1 MKATTVSAIVFTN
14 VLDERLGELTAMRSA
29 ASLPFG
35 ASYRLIDFSLSNLV
49 NANIN
54 NIGIIAKEN
63 YRSLM
68 DHLGS
73 GVYWD
78 LDRKNGGLHILP
90 PFNLANAVKY
100 TGYIDALNGA
110 KNFIT
115 RSKSDYIVICDA
127 NVVANIDVSA
137 AIDAHIK
144 NGADVT
150 MLWRK
155 MVVGSDRAETMA
167 FNLEGDVIKS
177 ISVAEASEDLQ
188 CCGFGFYIINTDVL
202 LNLVDLAYK
211 NGLYDLKLAFFADST
226 KQFKIMGFEHTGY
239 LSVIDSQ
246 KKYYNANM
254 DLLNIDI
261 RKRLFY
267 KKRPVFTK
275 TRDDMPTR
283 YGTQAVV
290 ENCSIGDGC
299 IIEGTVKNSILFRG
313 VKIEKGAV
321 VENSIVMQSGVIEKG
336 AVVDYAILDKNV
348 CVGENKVLKG
358 TADSALVIGKSKKI

>member
-14 VLDERLGELTAMRSA
+14 VLDERLGDLTNVRST

-49 NANIN
+49 NAGVN

-90 PFNLANAVKY
+90 PFNIANAVKY

-127 NVVANIDVSA
+127 NVVANIDVSSA
-137 AIDAHIK
+137 LESHIK
-144 NGADVT
+144 NNADVT
-150 MLWRK
+150 MLWHK
-155 MVVGSDRAETMA
+155 GQLNKDTEAMV
-167 FNLEGDVIKS
+167 FS
-177 ISVAEASEDLQ
+177 IADDNTINAITASEPTDEEV
-188 CCGFGFYIINTDVL
+188 CYGFGFYIINTEIL
-202 LNLVDLAYK
+202 LKMVDMAYK
-211 NGLYDLKLAFFADST
+211 NGLYDLKLAFFADNI
-226 KQFKIMGFEHTGY
+226 KQLKIMGFEHKGY
-239 LSVIDSQ
+239 LSVIDSEE
-246 KKYYNANM
+246 KYYNANM
-254 DLLNIDI
+254 DLLNHDV
-261 RKRLFY
+261 RKCLFN
-267 KKRPVFTK
+267 KNRPIFTK

-283 YGTQAVV
+283 YGTRAVV

-299 IIEGTVKNSILFRG
+299 IIDGTVKNSILFRG
-313 VKIEKGAV
+313 VIVEKGAV
-321 VENSIVMQSGVIEKG
+321 VENSIVMQSGVISKD
-336 AVVDYAILDKNV
+336 AVIEYAILDKNAV
-348 CVGENKVLKG
+348 IGENKVLKG
-358 TADSALVIGKSKKI
+358 TKDSALVIGKNKKI